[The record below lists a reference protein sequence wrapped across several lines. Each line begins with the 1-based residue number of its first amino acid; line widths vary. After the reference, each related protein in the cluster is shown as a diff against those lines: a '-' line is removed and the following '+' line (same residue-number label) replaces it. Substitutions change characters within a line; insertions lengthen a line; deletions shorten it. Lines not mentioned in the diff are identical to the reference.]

1 MTQENTKGLS
11 PRALRLRELRAATG
25 KTLREL
31 EEEIGMNYSL
41 ISMHENG
48 LFINAA
54 SAHRYA
60 TYFNVPIAEFWTAP
74 TLPCDEAPAPESAT
88 NV

>member
-31 EEEIGMNYSL
+31 GEEIGMNYAL
-41 ISMHENG
+41 ISNHENG

-60 TYFNVPIAEFWTAP
+60 TYFEVPLEEFWTAP
-74 TLPCDEAPAPESAT
+74 TLPCDESPAPGNAA
-88 NV
+88 NA